1 MANYNIL
8 INKSN
13 GDNTYDAL
21 YPSTLAS
28 LVPLSEQ
35 TKAKFPASANIQTV
49 GDALKF
55 LSKAV
60 CGMDIQ
66 TISGKKNLVCYS
78 LDRVELKRFNIED

>member
-8 INKSN
+8 INESN

-35 TKAKFPASANIQTV
+35 TKAKFPTSANIQTV

-60 CGMDIQ
+60 CSMSIDAM
-66 TISGKKNLVCYS
+66 SGKKYLVCYDLNGAEIKS
-78 LDRVELKRFNIED
+78 FNIED